1 MKKKKKK
8 ERKKMKHNE
17 RLIKDIIIRDIR
29 ILCEQEETDYY
40 KPNKVSNFWNNNYIE
55 YESN

>member
-1 MKKKKKK
+1 
-8 ERKKMKHNE
+8 MKHNE